1 MEQTETVTRAMVGEQ
16 REHPRFHFL
25 MRVDIT
31 MAESGETYWGSVRNL
46 SRTGVA
52 IYIRQRLK
60 MNQKVTVHFRFL
72 SAEGREAAEEL
83 TAKVIWWS
91 WDNMGLAFDTPLTTG
106 SPALQ
111 QAQNLVWYLAEKEA
125 GR

>member
-1 MEQTETVTRAMVGEQ
+1 MEQTETVPGAMVGEQ
-16 REHPRFHFL
+16 RGHTRFHFL

-31 MAESGETYWGSVRNL
+31 MAGSGETYRGSVRNL

-52 IYIRQRLK
+52 LYIRQHLK

-72 SAEGREAAEEL
+72 SAEGREATEEL

-91 WDNMGLAFDTPLTTG
+91 WDNMGLAFDTPLATG

-111 QAQNLVWYLAEKEA
+111 QAPNLVWYLAEKEA